1 MSKKRASPPATPA
14 SLRSER
20 LRSRRFVAPL
30 PSVWV
35 LVSVMRLAC
44 PVEADSGI
52 RNDPDP
58 TLRRPSRFAT
68 AEDSVAVA
76 HVILAERPV
85 ALLGGLGP
93 SRTARSRLYPQG
105 TLVASASSNRMQH
118 ACGSRF
124 TLVAQAGLRQ

>member
-1 MSKKRASPPATPA
+1 M
-14 SLRSER
+14 
-20 LRSRRFVAPL
+20 V
-30 PSVWV
+30 
-35 LVSVMRLAC
+35 LAC

-93 SRTARSRLYPQG
+93 SRTARSRLPIHLG
-105 TLVASASSNRMQH
+105 SAGRPAPVEGDTAIAEPMLDDRTWGGIRLVVLRLY
-118 ACGSRF
+118 SR
-124 TLVAQAGLRQ
+124 GLDVLTR